1 MPKLISGGGTTSSIL
16 LPKQVLSG
24 SSNYNVD
31 LDVKYGYNP
40 YSFLLQDPTTLI
52 ETGWILP
59 GR

>member
-1 MPKLISGGGTTSSIL
+1 MTSIL

-31 LDVKYGYNP
+31 LDMKYGYNP